1 MRYRAGLEGEATLRV
16 AVEFTDTARRSLGI
30 TWSAANASAARK
42 KFEYARIFL
51 VAFGGDPQRMYL
63 DLVDRRPSATV
74 QLPDDL
80 ADGEYAIE
88 VDAYGSASW
97 GDGRLDARGRSV
109 SFTIGPDA
117 QCECQDLGAIR
128 GPQ

>member
-1 MRYRAGLEGEATLRV
+1 MRYRSGLEGEATLRV

-51 VAFGGDPQRMYL
+51 VVLGGDPQRMYL
-63 DLVDRRPSATV
+63 DLVDRRPSASV
-74 QLPDDL
+74 RLPVDL

-109 SFTIGPDA
+109 SFTIGPG
-117 QCECQDLGAIR
+117 ESG
-128 GPQ
+128 

>member
-1 MRYRAGLEGEATLRV
+1 MRYQTGLRGEAILRV
-16 AVEFTDTARRSLGI
+16 AIEFTDTARRLLDI

-51 VAFGGDPQRMYL
+51 VPLGGDPQRIYL
-63 DLVDRRPSATV
+63 DLVDRRPSASV
-74 QLPDDL
+74 QLPAEL

-97 GDGRLDARGRSV
+97 GDGRLDARGRSA
-109 SFTIGPDA
+109 SFTIALGDA
-117 QCECQDLGAIR
+117 G
-128 GPQ
+128 

>member
-1 MRYRAGLEGEATLRV
+1 MRYRAGLEGEVTLRV
-16 AVEFTDTARRSLGI
+16 AVEFIDAPCRSFGI
-30 TWSAANASAARK
+30 TWSAADAAAARK

-51 VAFGGDPQRMYL
+51 VALGGDPQRMYL
-63 DLVDRRPSATV
+63 ALVDRRPWASV
-74 QLPDDL
+74 QLPADL

-109 SFTIGPDA
+109 SFMIGPDA
-117 QCECQDLGAIR
+117 SGQQGR
-128 GPQ
+128 GVQFPPPA